1 MAGATAKNP
10 LRIPSIPP
18 EILREILCFASQSTL
33 LSARLV
39 NRNFN
44 SLATPLAFRY
54 LFLGSKWDCD
64 RLVCVSRSPKLSAF
78 VEEVELVGWI
88 EEAECCAQHY
98 PWRMLAVLPYIRS
111 FRNLKSF
118 YLGIANFNFNW
129 QVAAD
134 FGGPAAAIDLR
145 GALLDTLFFCIA
157 GEWTER
163 EHANLLD
170 FITQQKMPE
179 DEDVDVEWVPPDAE
193 PARPDLVD
201 IDDGDLQEMIE
212 MEFGKKKKNPKPRNR
227 PPDAKLL
234 QDPLWQSW
242 ETLLGP
248 ALPLETLSIGGLA
261 HSDDL
266 GTFNTAAFKKIASLK
281 SLKKLKL
288 SVSSRADCYGKSATD
303 MFRSAS
309 PMLHF
314 LPKTLLCPTIAD
326 NLRVLSLYGPDNF
339 GWYPPLDLRRI
350 NCQGKSPLNAGLPNL
365 RVLALGGFAFTQT
378 WQIDWIA
385 SLGKGYGGSGLE
397 EMYLDNCNVLAE
409 ARKVQLQSGQR
420 TIGQD
425 PSGQA
430 IQVDNSEFPDIES
443 IVTRTGS
450 DRVRY
455 KLRWNHILN
464 SWRQNMPALK
474 VFIMGCGDH
483 DDSCLRSVVEANYP
497 DQLPI
502 RSDHRRD
509 PRFLRHGQ
517 RAFLNYNAPHPPFDN
532 SEPGSDD
539 NYYKKRNRPETLQF
553 KHGVG
558 MLVNCASQHPWL
570 ISDPILCY
578 TKFDGDMDH
587 YPWTQTYSDEMRSM
601 MSTGMEAE
609 EPNTVKEDKKA
620 YEMLLETI
628 RTRAT
633 S

>member
-1 MAGATAKNP
+1 
-10 LRIPSIPP
+10 
-18 EILREILCFASQSTL
+18 
-33 LSARLV
+33 
-39 NRNFN
+39 
-44 SLATPLAFRY
+44 
-54 LFLGSKWDCD
+54 
-64 RLVCVSRSPKLSAF
+64 
-78 VEEVELVGWI
+78 
-88 EEAECCAQHY
+88 
-98 PWRMLAVLPYIRS
+98 
-111 FRNLKSF
+111 
-118 YLGIANFNFNW
+118 
-129 QVAAD
+129 
-134 FGGPAAAIDLR
+134 
-145 GALLDTLFFCIA
+145 
-157 GEWTER
+157 
-163 EHANLLD
+163 
-170 FITQQKMPE
+170 MPE

-339 GWYPPLDLRRI
+339 GWYSPLDLRRI

-443 IVTRTGS
+443 IVTRTGIEPREDDEWQEPAVYS
-450 DRVRY
+450 TRDRFALVLKVLPEWFTPSASRNLTVLSLHHDELWGY
-455 KLRWNHILN
+455 APKFDFRTIGAATDPGLPQLRTLSLSRFCFSHEWQIDWIASLGKGGLKELFLDDCVLLSVAYCTIASGEATIEPTCIEDIDGNKIQLSNHGYLPDSWQGGNSWDQWSVYYRSNLRWHQFFNH
-464 SWRQNMPALK
+464 WRKSMSSLMVFRMGSSEAHKIWSHVNLSDYWLDPLPRTTIPLGAHFIFLKENAHNM
-474 VFIMGCGDH
+474 FH
-483 DDSCLRSVVEANYP
+483 DDAWRENARIAELRVPFYVKYMPEPLDSDNRDLRPWTFLPPMKHEARGSKQA
-497 DQLPI
+497 DEEDKRQEDDDVMAL
-502 RSDHRRD
+502 SM
-509 PRFLRHGQ
+509 LRHEVQ
-517 RAFLNYNAPHPPFDN
+517 N
-532 SEPGSDD
+532 
-539 NYYKKRNRPETLQF
+539 
-553 KHGVG
+553 
-558 MLVNCASQHPWL
+558 
-570 ISDPILCY
+570 
-578 TKFDGDMDH
+578 
-587 YPWTQTYSDEMRSM
+587 RSM
-601 MSTGMEAE
+601 
-609 EPNTVKEDKKA
+609 
-620 YEMLLETI
+620 
-628 RTRAT
+628 RWT